1 MFMYCSSLTHFFYN
15 LKDFSIAKL
24 IASEE
29 KIITGVAWNPK
40 NHAIFASVATNNT
53 LYVWHIKEEK
63 IERKVQLENGIPI

>member
-1 MFMYCSSLTHFFYN
+1 MYCSSLTHFFYN

-40 NHAIFASVATNNT
+40 NS
-53 LYVWHIKEEK
+53 
-63 IERKVQLENGIPI
+63 